1 MSGRPAPSIETRAE
15 DLLSRLTLAEKL
27 SLLAGRDMWHTR
39 PVERLG
45 IPSIRMTD
53 GPHGVTVSG
62 DQSGPATCFPTG
74 VGLAATWNLA
84 LIERVGA
91 ALARETRAKDSQ
103 VLLGP
108 SVDLHRAPLNGRN
121 YESYSEDPVL
131 SGKIAS
137 AYVKGV
143 QSQGIGA
150 CIKHCT
156 ANNQQTDQSQTSSE
170 VDERPLRELYLLPWE
185 MAVREAEPW
194 LIMTSYNLL
203 NGEYTSASRHLLTEI
218 IKEEWNFS
226 GVLVSDWR
234 GVRSPAAATA
244 GLDLEMPGPGKHLT
258 REVLQPLI
266 ERGEIAT
273 SLIDDKVR
281 RLLKLVLRTGLLDDP
296 PNLPPAELDSP
307 RHRALAREAAAETI
321 VLLKNENRILP
332 LNKTNLRSIAVIGPN
347 AAEARLGGGG
357 SSSTTPFYTVSPL
370 EGLRRACGDAVT
382 ILHAEGCS
390 FKGNLPVVPSA
401 HLTTGDLPGLRGEYF
416 ANPDLAGDPALQ
428 RVEPQVDF
436 SWGWSS
442 PGGEVPK
449 EEYSARWTAHLIPPE
464 SGAYTLGLTHED
476 GGARLYLDDELLIDD
491 WDPPAPDNFETRYTT
506 RSPSVSIHLES
517 GTPRDLRIEYRKRG
531 NKASL
536 RLEWE
541 TPEREDPIRRAAR
554 VAASADI
561 AIIFA
566 GLSNQYEG
574 GNNDKQN
581 IDLPGAQAELI
592 DAVARANPRT
602 VVVLVNGSPVAMDS
616 WLARV
621 PAVLEAWYPGQEG
634 GNAIADILFGA
645 ANPSGKLPETFPHR
659 LEDNPAHGNFPG
671 AEGKVHYREG
681 IFVGYRHYDA
691 RRIEPLFPFGHGLS
705 YAEFAYANLRVSPT
719 TITPDDPF
727 TVSVDVRNT
736 GDIPG
741 KEVVQLYIGDLESSL
756 ERPVRELKAFEK
768 IHLEPGETKTVLFTL
783 GSDALRFF
791 DPDRNT
797 WIVEP
802 GEFAIIVGG
811 SSRGGLKEALVVR

>member
-1 MSGRPAPSIETRAE
+1 MASPSPATRAARPPAFPPEWDWLPPGTPRSSSASARPWPAKPAPKT
-15 DLLSRLTLAEKL
+15 
-27 SLLAGRDMWHTR
+27 
-39 PVERLG
+39 
-45 IPSIRMTD
+45 
-53 GPHGVTVSG
+53 
-62 DQSGPATCFPTG
+62 
-74 VGLAATWNLA
+74 
-84 LIERVGA
+84 
-91 ALARETRAKDSQ
+91 ARS
-103 VLLGP
+103 
-108 SVDLHRAPLNGRN
+108 SSAP
-121 YESYSEDPVL
+121 PW
-131 SGKIAS
+131 I
-137 AYVKGV
+137 
-143 QSQGIGA
+143 
-150 CIKHCT
+150 CT
-156 ANNQQTDQSQTSSE
+156 AQ
-170 VDERPLRELYLLPWE
+170 
-185 MAVREAEPW
+185 
-194 LIMTSYNLL
+194 
-203 NGEYTSASRHLLTEI
+203 
-218 IKEEWNFS
+218 
-226 GVLVSDWR
+226 LV
-234 GVRSPAAATA
+234 
-244 GLDLEMPGPGKHLT
+244 
-258 REVLQPLI
+258 
-266 ERGEIAT
+266 
-273 SLIDDKVR
+273 
-281 RLLKLVLRTGLLDDP
+281 
-296 PNLPPAELDSP
+296 
-307 RHRALAREAAAETI
+307 
-321 VLLKNENRILP
+321 
-332 LNKTNLRSIAVIGPN
+332 
-347 AAEARLGGGG
+347 
-357 SSSTTPFYTVSPL
+357 
-370 EGLRRACGDAVT
+370 
-382 ILHAEGCS
+382 
-390 FKGNLPVVPSA
+390 
-401 HLTTGDLPGLRGEYF
+401 
-416 ANPDLAGDPALQ
+416 
-428 RVEPQVDF
+428 
-436 SWGWSS
+436 
-442 PGGEVPK
+442 
-449 EEYSARWTAHLIPPE
+449 PPE

-719 TITPDDPF
+719 TITPTTPSPSPS
-727 TVSVDVRNT
+727 TSATPATSPAR
-736 GDIPG
+736 
-741 KEVVQLYIGDLESSL
+741 KWSSC
-756 ERPVRELKAFEK
+756 
-768 IHLEPGETKTVLFTL
+768 T
-783 GSDALRFF
+783 
-791 DPDRNT
+791 
-797 WIVEP
+797 
-802 GEFAIIVGG
+802 
-811 SSRGGLKEALVVR
+811 